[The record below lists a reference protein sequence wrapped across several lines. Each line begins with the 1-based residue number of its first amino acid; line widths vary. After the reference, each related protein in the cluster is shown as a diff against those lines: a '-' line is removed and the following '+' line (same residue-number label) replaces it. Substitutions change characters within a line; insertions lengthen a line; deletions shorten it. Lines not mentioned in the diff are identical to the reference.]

1 MNKTLRNF
9 WLDIALYLLL
19 GANIALVNLT
29 PQTIVG
35 AHPGPGWHVH
45 AILGIGMTVGCLV
58 HIVWH
63 WQWIKAVLTGKAKG
77 KIKLGMISMVTIMMV
92 LAGLSG
98 HEVMTSTAPGGFH
111 SFTGSMALIG
121 LFIHG
126 VKHIRWMA
134 MTSKRLITHGDQK
147 NVIQLA

>member
-9 WLDIALYLLL
+9 WLDVILYVLL

-29 PQTIVG
+29 PQNIPG
-35 AHPGPGWHVH
+35 IHPGFSWHIH
-45 AILGIGMTVGCLV
+45 ALLGILMAVGCLV

-63 WQWIKAVLTGKAKG
+63 WQWCRAVLTGKAKG
-77 KIKLGMISMVTIMMV
+77 KIKLGMISMVTILMV
-92 LAGLSG
+92 LASLSG
-98 HEVMTSTAPGGFH
+98 PDLLTFASPSNFH

-126 VKHIRWMA
+126 VKHVRWMA
-134 MTSKRLITHGDQK
+134 MMSRRLISHSEQK
-147 NVIQLA
+147 NVIQSA